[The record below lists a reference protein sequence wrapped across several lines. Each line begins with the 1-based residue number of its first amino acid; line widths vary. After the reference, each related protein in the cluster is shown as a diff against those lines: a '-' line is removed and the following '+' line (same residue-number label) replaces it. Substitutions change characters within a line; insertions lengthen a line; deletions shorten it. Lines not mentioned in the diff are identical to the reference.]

1 MNYVHVL
8 YVHLFLIIGL
18 VFPLALGSYLLKVK
32 RLRQLQRIFA
42 RYNASDPP
50 DLKVLVHWIEEKRSQ
65 GRLIEAIDYL
75 RTIERDDLAMTL
87 YEAFPF
93 DHFHHRHVRLFAA
106 HAYLTQD
113 KAEPCLQLCQR
124 LRTAYPKDDSVLEL
138 QIEAFLRFGHRQE
151 ARDLLL
157 PRLTKKTEG
166 TVFARQR
173 ACLHALDGEL
183 EAAETILKRV
193 VSKDHTLYQNS
204 FAQPH
209 KRLIHAQLEQ
219 SRALLEQVQAERA
232 KDQD

>member
-1 MNYVHVL
+1 MTYTHVL
-8 YVHLFLIIGL
+8 YFHIFLIIGI
-18 VFPLALGSYLLKVK
+18 VFPLALGSYLLKIK
-32 RLRQLQRIFA
+32 RLRQLQRVFA
-42 RYNASDPP
+42 RFNESDPP
-50 DLKVLVHWIEEKRSQ
+50 NLKVLVNWIEEKRAQ

-75 RTIERDDLAMTL
+75 RTIERDDLAMAL

-93 DHFHHRHVRLFAA
+93 DHFQHRHVRLFAA
-106 HAYLTQD
+106 HTYLTLG
-113 KAEPCLQLCQR
+113 KAEPCLQLCER

-138 QIEAFLRFGHRQE
+138 QIEAFLQFDHRQK

-173 ACLHALDGEL
+173 AYLHALDGEL

-193 VSKDHTLYQNS
+193 VAKDHTLFQNS

-209 KRLIHAQLEQ
+209 KRLIHAQLEH
-219 SRALLEQVQAERA
+219 SRALLEQVQTDRA
-232 KDQD
+232 SKQD